1 MKESIQMCA
10 QQGKI
15 ESRLHSAKKIIA
27 QILPRMGEM
36 RDKFGSL
43 EDDCFLMQA
52 WTRRRRDIHG
62 DRVSGQGRFC
72 FWFVSKS
79 VYTNLKGGPL
89 GCVIG
94 NKR

>member
-1 MKESIQMCA
+1 MLSR
-10 QQGKI
+10 GKLSLVYI
-15 ESRLHSAKKIIA
+15 PPKKIIA
-27 QILPRMGEM
+27 QILQRMGEM